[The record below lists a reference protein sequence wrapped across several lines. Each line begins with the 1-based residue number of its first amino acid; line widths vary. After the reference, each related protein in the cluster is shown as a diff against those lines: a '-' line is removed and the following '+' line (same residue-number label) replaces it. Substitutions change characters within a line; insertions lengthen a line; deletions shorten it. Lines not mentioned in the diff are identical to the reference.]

1 MTTNTINYAKLASP
15 ATDTH
20 TNARDAPNH
29 AAANLAVIEG
39 DREGPPG
46 HHHHRRTH
54 RRAPIRRPVHPGRK
68 DETAQRASAY
78 YMAAN
83 KFKEYTQGTMRHF
96 EDTTATSTAPALT
109 TETHHLV
116 HQDNNMGAP
125 PARTTRQRRR
135 GRNSPS
141 IPTSLRHS
149 RLSPIPSAAPT
160 APRTLS
166 SIAHLTP
173 STRQ

>member
-15 ATDTH
+15 AADTH

-29 AAANLAVIEG
+29 AAANLAVTEG

-46 HHHHRRTH
+46 HHHRRQTH
-54 RRAPIRRPVHPGRK
+54 QRAPIRRPVHPGRK
-68 DETAQRASAY
+68 DETAQRVSAY

-83 KFKEYTQGTMRHF
+83 KFKEYTRDTMRHF
-96 EDTTATSTAPALT
+96 EDTMATSTALALT
-109 TETHHLV
+109 TEAHHLV

-125 PARTTRQRRR
+125 CENYATAKK

-141 IPTSLRHS
+141 TPTSLRRS

-160 APRTLS
+160 APRTPP

-173 STRQ
+173 SARQ